1 MGECV
6 FPPIEH
12 ENNQLELIEFDA
24 MLDGKTVKCAV
35 SYEALRDHFEADY
48 SDPLFAF
55 MTGRSQIETLI
66 CKLIGEGRFEQDGS
80 ILITTKDF

>member
-12 ENNQLELIEFDA
+12 ENNPAELIEFDA
-24 MLDGKTVKCAV
+24 MLDGKTVKCSV

-66 CKLIGEGRFEQDGS
+66 CKFIGEGRFEQDGG
-80 ILITTKDF
+80 ILVTTKDF